1 MRVAIVRGLL
11 AGLLILSAANAS
23 TAEELRVVGTG
34 DGLQML
40 RALASAYSEQMTGDE
55 VVVPDSIGSGGGI
68 AAVSAGTEKLARV
81 ARPLKDS
88 ERAAGLAYVPIAK
101 IPAAF
106 FVNESAGV
114 SALTSEQLTR
124 IYSGEITSWSEVGGS
139 DRKIRVVRR
148 EDGDSTLQVLR
159 ASMPG
164 WANLEFTPR
173 SKMAVTTQDA
183 VETVRSVEGA
193 IGFAPHSE
201 ALSAET
207 VILSIDGR
215 SPTEAGYPS
224 AVELALVFKSA
235 AVDPE
240 VQGFIDFSK
249 SHTARE
255 ILSEHGAIPVLQHS

>member
-1 MRVAIVRGLL
+1 M
-11 AGLLILSAANAS
+11 SAATAS
-23 TAEELRVVGTG
+23 SAEELRIVGTG

-40 RALASAYSEQMTGDE
+40 RALASTYSEQMAGDD

-88 ERAAGLAYVPIAK
+88 ERAAGLAYVPIAR
-101 IPAAF
+101 IPAVF
-106 FVNESAGV
+106 FVHKSTGV
-114 SALTSEQLTR
+114 TSLTSDQLAR
-124 IYSGEITSWSEVGGS
+124 IYSGEIKSWSEVGGS
-139 DRKIRVVRR
+139 DIKIRVVRR

-164 WANLEFTPR
+164 WADLEFTPR

-201 ALSAET
+201 ALKAET
-207 VILSIDGR
+207 VILTVDGR
-215 SPTEAGYPS
+215 APTEAGYPS
-224 AVELALVFKSA
+224 AVELALVFKSDA
-235 AVDPE
+235 ADAE
-240 VQGFIDFSK
+240 VQGFVDFSK
-249 SHTARE
+249 SEIAE
-255 ILSEHGAIPVLQHS
+255 DILSGHGAIPVRQRS